1 MAITSD
7 EDVLFHWCMMS
18 ANDLEDNQ
26 VSVLL
31 NKIVEPWVTIRGY
44 SFVSAWVKKA
54 SKKTIQHSTTC
65 ANNCM
70 HLNLVLTQLNF
81 PCVVNCIN
89 NVGDFKFI

>member
-1 MAITSD
+1 MCSFGGLEGKLVMAITSD

-44 SFVSAWVKKA
+44 SFVSAWVKK
-54 SKKTIQHSTTC
+54 SIKKDNP
-65 ANNCM
+65 A
-70 HLNLVLTQLNF
+70 LYNLR
-81 PCVVNCIN
+81 
-89 NVGDFKFI
+89 K